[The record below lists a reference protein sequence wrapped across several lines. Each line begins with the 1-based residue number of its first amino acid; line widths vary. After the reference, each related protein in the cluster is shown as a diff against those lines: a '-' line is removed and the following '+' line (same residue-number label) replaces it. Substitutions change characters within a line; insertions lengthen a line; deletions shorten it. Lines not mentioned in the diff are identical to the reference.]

1 MLGRCPPT
9 ASSIDDGHDAG
20 MVTVEAAIALAAFV
34 TVVVLAIAG
43 VVALLDQ
50 IRCTDAARE
59 AARLVARGEPDR
71 ATDAVHRIAPNQA
84 RVTVSVVADEVNVE
98 VTARAAG
105 GLLPGLKIGARAYA
119 VAEPKSEN
127 GSDAV
132 PAGAP
137 G

>member
-9 ASSIDDGHDAG
+9 TSSIDDEHDAG

-34 TVVVLAIAG
+34 VVVVFAIAG
-43 VVALLDQ
+43 VVAVLDQ

-71 ATDAVHRIAPNQA
+71 VTDAVHRIAPDQA

-98 VTARAAG
+98 VSTRAAG
-105 GLLPGLKIGARAYA
+105 GLLPGLKIGAHAYA
-119 VAEPKSEN
+119 VAEPKSTN
-127 GSDAV
+127 GPDAV
-132 PAGAP
+132 PAGTP